1 MKSLYIVTGSHSGLG
16 KSIVSQLLQD
26 KNNTVIGISRHNEIE
41 HSQFQFISL
50 DLSNIEKVKTF
61 SYPDYSH
68 FENIVLV
75 NNAGIL
81 GEITTLEKVSIDA
94 LDAVISV
101 NYTAVMILSTLFIKA
116 YQDAKIQKT
125 IITISSG
132 AATSAYP
139 SWSNY
144 CASKAAV
151 EMLMKC
157 IVEEQKNKE
166 NPISAF
172 AIAPGVVDTNMQLQI
187 RSTDIQD
194 FEFKPKF
201 IDLYEEGKLYK
212 PEDVA
217 ERIIEVGQSPYQFN
231 DTVFRIVI

>member
-1 MKSLYIVTGSHSGLG
+1 MKNLYIVTGSHSGLG

-61 SYPDYSH
+61 SFPDYSH
-68 FENIVLV
+68 FENIVLI

>member
-61 SYPDYSH
+61 SFPDYSH
-68 FENIVLV
+68 FENIVLI

-139 SWSNY
+139 SWANY
-144 CASKAAV
+144 CASKAAI

-166 NPISAF
+166 NPIFAF

>member
-1 MKSLYIVTGSHSGLG
+1 
-16 KSIVSQLLQD
+16 
-26 KNNTVIGISRHNEIE
+26 
-41 HSQFQFISL
+41 
-50 DLSNIEKVKTF
+50 
-61 SYPDYSH
+61 
-68 FENIVLV
+68 
-75 NNAGIL
+75 
-81 GEITTLEKVSIDA
+81 
-94 LDAVISV
+94 
-101 NYTAVMILSTLFIKA
+101 
-116 YQDAKIQKT
+116 
-125 IITISSG
+125 
-132 AATSAYP
+132 
-139 SWSNY
+139 
-144 CASKAAV
+144 
-151 EMLMKC
+151 MLMKC

>member
-26 KNNTVIGISRHNEIE
+26 KNNTVIGISRHNEVE
-41 HSQFQFISL
+41 HPQFQFIAL

-61 SYPDYSH
+61 LFPDCSLY
-68 FENIVLV
+68 ENVVLI

-116 YQDAKIQKT
+116 YQDAKIQKS

-144 CASKAAV
+144 CASKAAI

-201 IDLYEEGKLYK
+201 IDLYNEGKLYK

-217 ERIIEVGQSPYQFN
+217 DRIIEVGQNPYQFN
-231 DTVFRIVI
+231 DTIFRIVI

>member
-1 MKSLYIVTGSHSGLG
+1 MKNLYIVTGSHSGLG

-61 SYPDYSH
+61 SFPDYSH
-68 FENIVLV
+68 FENIVLI

-139 SWSNY
+139 SWANY
-144 CASKAAV
+144 CASKAAI

>member
-26 KNNTVIGISRHNEIE
+26 KNNTVIGISRHNELE

-61 SYPDYSH
+61 SFPDSSH
-68 FENIVLV
+68 FENIVLI

-144 CASKAAV
+144 CASKAAI

-217 ERIIEVGQSPYQFN
+217 KRIIEVGQTPYQFN
-231 DTVFRIVI
+231 DTIFRVVI

>member
-68 FENIVLV
+68 FENIVLI

>member
-1 MKSLYIVTGSHSGLG
+1 MKSLYIVTGSHTGLG

-68 FENIVLV
+68 FENIVLI

>member
-26 KNNTVIGISRHNEIE
+26 KNNTVIGISRHNEVI

-61 SYPDYSH
+61 SFPDSSD
-68 FENIVLV
+68 FENIVLI

-81 GEITTLEKVSIDA
+81 GEITTLEKVSIDS

-116 YQDAKIQKT
+116 YQDVKIQKT

-144 CASKAAV
+144 CASKAAI

-157 IVEEQKNKE
+157 MVEEQKNKE

-217 ERIIEVGQSPYQFN
+217 ERIIEVGQTPYQFN
-231 DTVFRIVI
+231 DTIFRIVI

>member
-1 MKSLYIVTGSHSGLG
+1 MKNLYIVTGSHSGLG

-61 SYPDYSH
+61 SFPDYSH
-68 FENIVLV
+68 FENIVLI

-101 NYTAVMILSTLFIKA
+101 NYMAVMILSTLFIKA

-139 SWSNY
+139 SWANY
-144 CASKAAV
+144 CASKAAI